1 MKYLLL
7 IPFLALLA
15 GPCVSFT
22 GEDTGELAVV
32 VNKSNPLDTISSADL
47 RAMMLGDKTKWPDG
61 KKVTAVETAGESR
74 ERALMLKVVC
84 KMTEPVLKRYYMQAV
99 FTGKDVVQP
108 QEVSSAAALK
118 QLVGRTPGGIGCIFG
133 SQADDTVKILK
144 VDGVAPGEPG
154 YKLH

>member
-1 MKYLLL
+1 
-7 IPFLALLA
+7 
-15 GPCVSFT
+15 
-22 GEDTGELAVV
+22 
-32 VNKSNPLDTISSADL
+32 
-47 RAMMLGDKTKWPDG
+47 
-61 KKVTAVETAGESR
+61 
-74 ERALMLKVVC
+74 
-84 KMTEPVLKRYYMQAV
+84 MQAV